1 MKLLAETTN
10 DKIFGTIAAPPGS
23 EFVGNNAVEGVGN
36 LISFGIQMILFVG
49 GIATLI
55 YLLWGAF
62 DWINSSGEK
71 EKLSKAQNKMTNA
84 VIGLILIVAAFT
96 IFSFVMGTVLGGKFG
111 IGGDFKI
118 TIPRI
123 GGSTTP

>member
-1 MKLLAETTN
+1 MKLLTANTVQ
-10 DKIFGTIAAPPGS
+10 DIFGTVNKPPGS
-23 EFVGNNAVEGVGN
+23 EFVGNDPVQGLGN
-36 LISFGIQMILFVG
+36 LIAFFIQIVLFIG
-49 GIATLI
+49 GLAALL

-71 EKLSKAQNKMTNA
+71 EKLVKAQNKMMNA
-84 VIGLILIVAAFT
+84 VIGLILMVAAFT

-118 TIPRI
+118 TLPQI
-123 GGSTTP
+123 GP

>member
-1 MKLLAETTN
+1 MKLLA
-10 DKIFGTIAAPPGS
+10 DVDQQVKDIFGTVKKPPGS
-23 EFVGNNAVEGVGN
+23 EFVGNDPVQGLGN
-36 LISFGIQMILFVG
+36 LIAFFIQIVLFIG
-49 GIATLI
+49 GLAALL

-71 EKLSKAQNKMTNA
+71 EKLVKAQNKMMNA
-84 VIGLILIVAAFT
+84 VIGLILMVAAFT

-118 TIPRI
+118 TLPQI
-123 GGSTTP
+123 GP

>member
-1 MKLLAETTN
+1 MRLLSANTVQ
-10 DKIFGTIAAPPGS
+10 DIFGTVNKPPGS
-23 EFVGNNAVEGVGN
+23 EFVGNDPVQGLGN
-36 LISFGIQMILFVG
+36 LIAFFIQIVLFIG
-49 GIATLI
+49 GLAALL

-71 EKLSKAQNKMTNA
+71 EKLVKAQNKMMNA
-84 VIGLILIVAAFT
+84 VIGLILMVAAFT

-118 TIPRI
+118 TLPQI
-123 GGSTTP
+123 GP

>member
-1 MKLLAETTN
+1 MRLLSANTVQ
-10 DKIFGTIAAPPGS
+10 DIFGTVNKPPGS
-23 EFVGNNAVEGVGN
+23 EFVGNDPVQGVGN
-36 LISFGIQMILFVG
+36 LIAFFVQIVLFIG
-49 GIATLI
+49 GLAALL

-71 EKLSKAQNKMTNA
+71 EKLTKAQNKMTNA
-84 VIGLILIVAAFT
+84 VIGLILMVAAFT

-118 TIPRI
+118 TLPQI
-123 GGSTTP
+123 GP